1 MKAIKKTSIL
11 SAIVLSFTIAT
22 VSAQSISGTKTVD
35 TEKSTIDWKGEKVTG
50 QHTGTIQLK
59 SGSLEMKDNKL
70 TGGSFVINMAS
81 IDNTDLSGEYKTKLE
96 GHLKSDDFFGVS
108 TYPEATLVITKV
120 KETKKSNVYEV
131 TGNLTIKGI
140 TNPITFTATLIDAN
154 GTVVANTNIIVDRSK
169 YDVKYGSGSFF
180 DNLGDKTIYDEF
192 TLTVNLVTK

>member
-11 SAIVLSFTIAT
+11 SAIVLSFTIAN
-22 VSAQSISGTKTVD
+22 VSAQTISGTKTVD

-50 QHTGTIQLK
+50 QHTGTIELK

-70 TGGSFVINMAS
+70 TGGTFVINMAS
-81 IDNTDLSGEYKTKLE
+81 INNTDLSGEYKTKLE

-120 KETKKSNVYEV
+120 KETKKSNVYDV